1 MNTLASIY
9 TPKFGRI
16 KHPTKALLWNRTAT
30 SVLLL
35 LSRLGFVLSCG
46 FIGYLLAAPR

>member
-1 MNTLASIY
+1 MNTLASAC

-16 KHPTKALLWNRTAT
+16 RHPTKKPLWNWTAT
-30 SVLLL
+30 SILFL

-46 FIGYLLAAPR
+46 FIGYLLAAPH